1 MTLKPKGG
9 RSDGMP
15 ERLKTIRTA
24 GLVISRPVAFLLV
37 MIYMIQSVALLYLV
51 YNKYENERVIFRQQA
66 QIRELKEK
74 LVIQD
79 IIQDLQSNLGPHE
92 IGRLTN
98 TVYSE
103 SKKYGYDPLFLL
115 AVIKVESSF
124 KKRALSN
131 KGAMGLMQMK
141 PSTGFD
147 LARRSGIDW
156 YGKYMLYD
164 PQYNVQLGSMYLFE
178 LIRKFKDLKHA
189 IVAYNLG
196 ETETRRR
203 LASDRPLP
211 NVYVK
216 RVMATYNE
224 FKDKYE
230 G

>member
-1 MTLKPKGG
+1 M
-9 RSDGMP
+9 
-15 ERLKTIRTA
+15 
-24 GLVISRPVAFLLV
+24 VISRPVAFILV
-37 MIYMIQSVALLYLV
+37 LIYMIQSMALLYLI
-51 YNKYENERVIFRQQA
+51 YDKYENERLIFRQQA

-79 IIQDLQSNLGPHE
+79 IIQDLQSNLGPGE

-98 TVYSE
+98 TVYTE

-124 KKRALSN
+124 KKRAVSN

-141 PSTGFD
+141 PSTGSD
-147 LARRSGIDW
+147 LARRGGIDW
-156 YGKYMLYD
+156 SGKYNLFD
-164 PQYNVQLGSMYLFE
+164 PKYNVRLGSLYLYE
-178 LIRKFKDLKHA
+178 LILKFKDLKHA

-203 LASDRPLP
+203 LRSDEPLP
-211 NVYVK
+211 RSYVE
-216 RVMATYNE
+216 RVLDAYNDFRE
-224 FKDKYE
+224 KYA

>member
-1 MTLKPKGG
+1 
-9 RSDGMP
+9 MP
-15 ERLKTIRTA
+15 ARLKTIRTA
-24 GLVISRPVAFLLV
+24 GMVISRPVAFLLV

-51 YNKYENERVIFRQQA
+51 YNKYENERTIFRQQT

-92 IGRLTN
+92 IGRLAN
-98 TVYSE
+98 AVYTE

-124 KKRALSN
+124 KKRAVSN
-131 KGAMGLMQMK
+131 KGAMGYMQMK
-141 PSTGFD
+141 PSTGVD
-147 LARRSGIDW
+147 LAQRSGIDW
-156 YGKYMLYD
+156 SGKSTLFD
-164 PQYNVQLGSMYLFE
+164 PKYNVGLGSLYLYE
-178 LIRKFKDLKHA
+178 LILKFKDLKHA

-211 NVYVK
+211 NEYVR
-216 RVMATYNE
+216 RVMTAYSD

>member
-1 MTLKPKGG
+1 
-9 RSDGMP
+9 MP
-15 ERLKTIRTA
+15 AKLKTIRTA
-24 GLVISRPVAFLLV
+24 GMVISRPVAIILV
-37 MIYMIQSVALLYLV
+37 LIYMIQSMALLYLI
-51 YNKYENERVIFRQQA
+51 YDKYENERLIFRQQA

-79 IIQDLQSNLGPHE
+79 IIQDLQSNLGPGE

-98 TVYSE
+98 TVYTE

-124 KKRALSN
+124 RKRAVSN

-141 PSTGFD
+141 PSTGSD
-147 LARRSGIDW
+147 LARRGGIDW
-156 YGKYMLYD
+156 SGKYNLFD
-164 PQYNVQLGSMYLFE
+164 PKYNVRLGSLYLYE
-178 LIRKFKDLKHA
+178 LILKFKDLKHA

-203 LASDRPLP
+203 LRSDEPLP
-211 NVYVK
+211 RSYVE
-216 RVMATYNE
+216 RVLDAYNDFRE
-224 FKDKYE
+224 KYA

>member
-1 MTLKPKGG
+1 
-9 RSDGMP
+9 MP
-15 ERLKTIRTA
+15 AKLKTIRTA
-24 GLVISRPVAFLLV
+24 GMVISRPVAFILV
-37 MIYMIQSVALLYLV
+37 LIYMIQSMALLYLI
-51 YNKYENERVIFRQQA
+51 YDKYENERLIFRQQT

-79 IIQDLQSNLGPHE
+79 IIQDLQSNLGPGE

-98 TVYSE
+98 AVYSE

-124 KKRALSN
+124 RKRAVSN

-141 PSTGFD
+141 PSTGSD
-147 LARRSGIDW
+147 LARRGGLDW
-156 YGKYMLYD
+156 SGKYNLFD
-164 PQYNVQLGSMYLFE
+164 PKYNVRLGSLYLYE
-178 LIRKFKDLKHA
+178 LILKFKDLKHA

-203 LASDRPLP
+203 LRSDEPLP
-211 NVYVK
+211 KTYVE
-216 RVMATYNE
+216 RVLDAYNDFRE
-224 FKDKYE
+224 KYA

>member
-1 MTLKPKGG
+1 
-9 RSDGMP
+9 MP
-15 ERLKTIRTA
+15 AKLKTIRTA
-24 GLVISRPVAFLLV
+24 GMVISRPVAFILV
-37 MIYMIQSVALLYLV
+37 LIYMIQSMALLYLI
-51 YNKYENERVIFRQQA
+51 YDKYENERLIFRQQA

-79 IIQDLQSNLGPHE
+79 IIQDLQSNLGPGE

-98 TVYSE
+98 TVYTE

-124 KKRALSN
+124 KKRAVSN

-141 PSTGFD
+141 PSTGSD
-147 LARRSGIDW
+147 LARRGGIDW
-156 YGKYMLYD
+156 SGKYNLFD
-164 PQYNVQLGSMYLFE
+164 PKYNVRLGSLYLYE
-178 LIRKFKDLKHA
+178 LILKFKDLKHA

-203 LASDRPLP
+203 LRSDEPLP
-211 NVYVK
+211 RSYVE
-216 RVMATYNE
+216 RVLDAYNDFRE
-224 FKDKYE
+224 KYA

>member
-15 ERLKTIRTA
+15 ARLKTIRTA

-79 IIQDLQSNLGPHE
+79 IIQDLQSNLGSHE

-98 TVYSE
+98 AVYSE

-124 KKRALSN
+124 KKRAVSD
-131 KGAMGLMQMK
+131 KGAIGYMQMK
-141 PSTGFD
+141 PSTGLD
-147 LARRSGIDW
+147 LAQKTGIDW
-156 YGKYMLYD
+156 SGKAALFD
-164 PQYNVQLGSMYLFE
+164 PRTNVHLGSMYLYK
-178 LIRKFKDLKHA
+178 LILDFKDLQHA

-211 NVYVK
+211 SVYVK
-216 RVMATYNE
+216 RVMATYSE

>member
-1 MTLKPKGG
+1 M
-9 RSDGMP
+9 
-15 ERLKTIRTA
+15 
-24 GLVISRPVAFLLV
+24 VISRPVAFILV
-37 MIYMIQSVALLYLV
+37 LIYMIQSMALLYLI
-51 YNKYENERVIFRQQA
+51 YDKYENERLIFRQQA

-79 IIQDLQSNLGPHE
+79 IIQDLQSNLGPGE

-98 TVYSE
+98 TVYTE

-124 KKRALSN
+124 KKRAVSN

-141 PSTGFD
+141 PSTGSD
-147 LARRSGIDW
+147 LARRGGIDW
-156 YGKYMLYD
+156 SGKYNLFD
-164 PQYNVQLGSMYLFE
+164 PKYNVRLGSLYLYE
-178 LIRKFKDLKHA
+178 LILKFKYLKHA

-203 LASDRPLP
+203 LRSDEPLP
-211 NVYVK
+211 RSYVE
-216 RVMATYNE
+216 RVLDAYNDFRE
-224 FKDKYE
+224 KYA